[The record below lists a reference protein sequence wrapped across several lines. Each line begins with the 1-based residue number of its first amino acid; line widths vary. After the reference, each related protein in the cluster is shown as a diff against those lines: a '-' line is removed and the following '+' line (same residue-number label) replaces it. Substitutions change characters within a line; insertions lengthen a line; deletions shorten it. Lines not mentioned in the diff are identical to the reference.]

1 MPLPGPRSVA
11 CQVVPFVLVHTST
24 FVVPP
29 EAVKVPPA
37 AMTPAWFTATEV
49 PHDPGSA
56 TGDDHVAASADS
68 AGENPNAA
76 APASATRAP
85 RPIHLLEGARD

>member
-1 MPLPGPRSVA
+1 
-11 CQVVPFVLVHTST
+11 
-24 FVVPP
+24 
-29 EAVKVPPA
+29 
-37 AMTPAWFTATEV
+37 MTPAWFTATEV

-68 AGENPNAA
+68 AGENPNTA

-85 RPIHLLEGARD
+85 RPIHLLDRARD